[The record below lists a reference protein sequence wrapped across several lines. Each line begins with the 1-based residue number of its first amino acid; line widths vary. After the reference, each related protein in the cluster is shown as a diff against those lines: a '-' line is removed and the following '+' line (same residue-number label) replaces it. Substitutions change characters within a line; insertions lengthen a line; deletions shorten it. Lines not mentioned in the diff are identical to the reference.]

1 MYSDFAVIFDMDGVL
16 ADTGPIHYQSWVKI
30 AKEIGKRFSKELFK
44 STFGKQS
51 IPIIRKLVGTDYDED
66 LVRKWADLKEKY
78 YREMLRDNIVPLPG
92 VLRLLKELNRLKFK
106 LAVGSSG
113 PPENVDMLLNSL
125 EIARYFNI
133 VITASDVKNG
143 KPAPDV
149 FLIASEKLKILPSN
163 CIVIEDAPVG
173 IEAAKNAGM
182 KCIALETTHPAK
194 KLSMADLVISDLSK
208 IRTKDIIKLFIE
220 NKYSGRIV

>member
-1 MYSDFAVIFDMDGVL
+1 MYSDYAVIFDMDGVL
-16 ADTGPIHYQSWVKI
+16 ADTGSIHYQSWVKI
-30 AKEIGKRFSKELFK
+30 AKEIGKKFSKEFFK
-44 STFGKQS
+44 STFGRQS
-51 IPIIRKLVGTDYDED
+51 IPIIRNLVGTDVDED

-78 YREMLRDNIVPLPG
+78 YREMVRNNIVPLPG
-92 VLRLLKELNRLKFK
+92 VLRLLKELNELKFK

-113 PPENVDMLLNSL
+113 PPENVDLLLNSL
-125 EIARYFNI
+125 EIAHYFDI

-149 FLIASEKLKILPSN
+149 FLIASKKLKITPSN

-182 KCIALETTHPAK
+182 KCIALETTHPTKELLA
-194 KLSMADLVISDLSK
+194 ADLVISDLSK
-208 IRTKDIIKLFIE
+208 IRVKNIIELFNE
-220 NKYSGRIV
+220 NK

>member
-1 MYSDFAVIFDMDGVL
+1 MYSDYAVIFDMDGVL
-16 ADTGPIHYQSWVKI
+16 ADTGSIHYQSWVKI
-30 AKEIGKRFSKELFK
+30 AKEIGKRFSKKFFK

-51 IPIIRKLVGTDYDED
+51 VPIIRKLVGNDVDED

-78 YREMLRDNIVPLPG
+78 YREMVRNSIVPLPG
-92 VLRLLKELNRLKFK
+92 VLRLLKELNDLKFK
-106 LAVGSSG
+106 LAVGSSA
-113 PPENVDMLLNSL
+113 PPENVDLLLNSFK
-125 EIARYFNI
+125 ITHYFNV

-149 FLIASEKLKILPSN
+149 FLTASEKLKIAPSN

-182 KCIALETTHPAK
+182 KCIALKTTHHAK
-194 KLSMADLVISDLSK
+194 ELLAADLVISDLSK
-208 IRTKDIIKLFIE
+208 IRSKDIVKLFNE
-220 NKYSGRIV
+220 NN